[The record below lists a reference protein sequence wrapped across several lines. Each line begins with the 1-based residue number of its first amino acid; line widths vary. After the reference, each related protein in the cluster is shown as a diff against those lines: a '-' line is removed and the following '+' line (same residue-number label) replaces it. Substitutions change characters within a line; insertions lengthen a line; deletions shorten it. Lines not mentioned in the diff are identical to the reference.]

1 MRGGGCRNAAMFVRA
16 FRLASAFTRPVV
28 ISTRTVRGECRG
40 VVAACTVVNRDGW
53 VLTAA
58 HVLDLLR
65 RLEEEAGRYR
75 AYRAEVRD
83 LDRARTSFDT
93 ARREK
98 LRHLDLPPPDSAR
111 DCSAWW
117 GADGAALKDVR
128 LMPASD
134 LALGRLEPFEPT
146 SVARYPAFKT
156 PDADYAPGRS
166 LCRLG
171 FPFHEI
177 APAWDEARGAFVLPP
192 EAFPIPLFPIEGM
205 LTRFLSAPPP
215 GAAADGSAAP
225 GKYVETS
232 SPGLEGQSGGPVFD
246 ADGAVWAIQSHTRHL
261 PLGFRPRAPGQP
273 KGPALHQFLNVG
285 VGVHA
290 EAILALLDEAGI
302 AHARATDTGTVES
315 VRAAAPRLPAG

>member
-1 MRGGGCRNAAMFVRA
+1 MFAHA

-28 ISTRTVRGECRG
+28 ISTRTAGGDCRG

-58 HVLDLLR
+58 HVLALLR
-65 RLEEEAGRYR
+65 RLEDEAGGYR

-83 LDRARTSFDT
+83 LERATTSFDK
-93 ARREK
+93 ARKRK
-98 LRHLDLPPPDSAR
+98 LRHIDLPPPDSAR

-117 GADGAALKDVR
+117 GADGAALRDARVT
-128 LMPASD
+128 PASD
-134 LALGRLEPFEPT
+134 LALGRLEPFDPAG
-146 SVARYPAFKT
+146 VAHYPAFKA

-171 FPFHEI
+171 FSFHEI
-177 APAWDEARGAFVLPP
+177 TPAWDETRGAFVLPP
-192 EAFPIPLFPIEGM
+192 ETLPIPFFPIEGM

-215 GAAADGSAAP
+215 GADPADRNAAP
-225 GKYVETS
+225 GKYIETS
-232 SPGLEGQSGGPVFD
+232 SPGLQGQSGGPVFD

-273 KGPALHQFLNVG
+273 KGPVEHQFLNVG

-290 EAILALLDEAGI
+290 ESILALLDEAGV
-302 AHARATDTGTVES
+302 AYARA
-315 VRAAAPRLPAG
+315 AG

>member
-1 MRGGGCRNAAMFVRA
+1 MFVHA

-28 ISTRTVRGECRG
+28 ISTRTARGDCRG

-65 RLEEEAGRYR
+65 RFEDEAGRFR
-75 AYRAEVRD
+75 AYRAEARD
-83 LDRARTSFDT
+83 LEQATASFDK
-93 ARREK
+93 ARKRK
-98 LRHLDLPPPDSAR
+98 LRHIDIPPPDSAR

-117 GADGAALKDVR
+117 GTDGAVLRDVR

-134 LALGRLEPFEPT
+134 LALGRLEPFDPAG
-146 SVARYPAFKT
+146 VAHYPAFKV

-171 FPFHEI
+171 FSFHEI

-215 GAAADGSAAP
+215 GTDAADGTAAP
-225 GKYVETS
+225 GKYIETS
-232 SPGLEGQSGGPVFD
+232 SPGFQGQSGGPVFD
-246 ADGAVWAIQSHTRHL
+246 VGGAVWAIQSHTRHL
-261 PLGFRPRAPGQP
+261 PLGFRPRPAGQP
-273 KGPALHQFLNVG
+273 KGPVTHQFLNVG

-290 EAILALLDEAGI
+290 ESILALLDEAGV
-302 AHARATDTGTVES
+302 AYARA
-315 VRAAAPRLPAG
+315 AG

>member
-1 MRGGGCRNAAMFVRA
+1 MFVRA

-83 LDRARTSFDT
+83 LDRARTSFDA

-111 DCSAWW
+111 DCSVWW
-117 GADGAALKDVR
+117 GADGATLKDVR

-134 LALGRLEPFEPT
+134 LALGRLEPFDPT
-146 SVARYPAFKT
+146 SIAHYPAFKT
-156 PDADYAPGRS
+156 PNADYAPGRS

-177 APAWDEARGAFVLPP
+177 APAWDEVRGAFVLPP

-215 GAAADGSAAP
+215 GASADGDAAP

-290 EAILALLDEAGI
+290 EAILALLDEAGV
-302 AHARATDTGTVES
+302 AHARAADTGTADTGTVES
-315 VRAAAPRLPAG
+315 VRAAAPRPPAG